1 VPTNTISIELFT
13 PGTKVH
19 LSGNHEAAA
28 PWMIIAVLVRVLQF
42 SRGPKPQLQMRGE
55 LSPFDLTLSGHCEGR
70 DAEWKIQV
78 PQKKAFSTKK
88 VE

>member
-1 VPTNTISIELFT
+1 LFCNFRD
-13 PGTKVH
+13 GQK
-19 LSGNHEAAA
+19 
-28 PWMIIAVLVRVLQF
+28 R
-42 SRGPKPQLQMRGE
+42 QLQLRGE
-55 LSPFDLTLSGHCEGR
+55 LLSKPFDLTLSGHCEGR